1 MKRTKLVVLILCLI
15 MATNIQSLAQSKL
28 ALELRVGGGNTIFD
42 YQGNFSDLAVSSVN
56 NHFFGLLFT
65 KKLSN
70 RFSYGFELDFYR
82 FDINMRYVPLSPEK
96 GSSGTMANYW
106 GFGPKIQKDF
116 HLVSPKFGVSIASG
130 LYLNYTGL
138 EEFEFKGDEFTIIRK
153 ANGEPRNPVRPFGTR
168 EVTSFFLVFRP
179 EVGLFYD
186 ISTKSR
192 LTFTAQYGINFNQPA
207 IEINLTRIELGD
219 EVFQNKYTYN
229 GNYFSAL
236 LGYRYSF

>member
-1 MKRTKLVVLILCLI
+1 MEKVKLLLLIVCLI
-15 MATNIQSLAQSKL
+15 MATNIQSIAQSKL
-28 ALELRVGGGNTIFD
+28 ALELRVGGGSTAFEFE
-42 YQGNFSDLAVSSVN
+42 GNFPDLAVSTGNESFVN
-56 NHFFGLLFT
+56 LIFMKSL
-65 KKLSN
+65 KKG
-70 RFSYGFELDFYR
+70 FSYGFELDYYR
-82 FDINMRYVPLSPEK
+82 FNVQMRYLPLGPISK
-96 GSSGTMANYW
+96 NGGAKNDFW
-106 GFGPKIQKDF
+106 GFGPKVQRDLKIT
-116 HLVSPKFGVSIASG
+116 PKGGLTFGTG
-130 LYLNYTGL
+130 LFLNYNTQ
-138 EEFEFKGDEFTIIRK
+138 EDYDFKGDEFTIIRK

-179 EVGLFYD
+179 EAGLFYD